1 MLKFET
7 KDKELLIWVNGL
19 TKTPESLT
27 QEELAQLQKS
37 GDTRVI
43 DAKAKK
49 ELTEVSPA

>member
-37 GDTRVI
+37 GDTRVT
-43 DAKAKK
+43 DSKVKK
-49 ELTEVSPA
+49 EVPEVIPA